1 MLYSANYFGTA
12 LSSLGIML
20 IANLG
25 WRSTYTVM
33 GSAGVFVALLTNVIA
48 RDRSKPVKKNLN
60 GKKKHAPLTL

>member
-1 MLYSANYFGTA
+1 MVRDYFPREQRGTANSLLYSANYFGTA

-33 GSAGVFVALLTNVIA
+33 GSAGIFIALLTNIVA
-48 RDRSKPVKKNLN
+48 RDR
-60 GKKKHAPLTL
+60 GY